1 MEAMDQTRLEE
12 LLTCPVCHDIFK
24 DPQQLPCGHCL
35 CGDCLR
41 HLRDHAS
48 DAPVRCPDCRAGFQ
62 QNVSEQKSYTLSNI
76 AEDFRLNK
84 RRRVPA
90 LHNIS
95 FYNSPGHRHFS
106 LLLTSD
112 FFLQEKEA
120 ECVCCDCC
128 PNRKAS
134 AVKTCLKCELSLC
147 KEHVKEHLE
156 LRAFTGHPLVP
167 PLSDLL
173 DRKCPQHE
181 DAVLRYYC
189 SSSRRYI
196 CNICALEGKRL
207 SVASEA
213 SAVLRRQLTVSS
225 FSSLTPS
232 DSDDVWR

>member
-35 CGDCLR
+35 CVDCLR

-48 DAPVRCPDCRAGFQ
+48 DTPVRCPDCRADFQ
-62 QNVSEQKSYTLSNI
+62 QNVSEQKSYALANI

-84 RRRVPA
+84 RRRVPS

-95 FYNSPGHRHFS
+95 LYNSCVTCSWSRTL
-106 LLLTSD
+106 LLLTPD
-112 FFLQEKEA
+112 FSLQEKEA
-120 ECVCCDCC
+120 ECVHCDCC
-128 PNRKAS
+128 PNRKTL

-196 CNICALEGKRL
+196 CNICTLESKQL
-207 SVASEA
+207 SMASEA
-213 SAVLRRQLTVSS
+213 SIVLRRQLTVS
-225 FSSLTPS
+225 
-232 DSDDVWR
+232 